1 MLWAVDMHSSLRSTL
16 LGFMLLLAVVPCRA
30 DFLEELAGD
39 WSVTSSYSSA
49 PDAPGGGTSGSS
61 SYHAVARL
69 LPSGTLRITSTDQ
82 PITRSLFGL
91 FSSDVRII
99 LDLQRNGGIKG
110 STRINNAVVQTVKG
124 TWRQHAGVLEA
135 TLYSSSR
142 GGKRVTSL
150 ATVERSNADTLVVAE
165 ERSDGLTATVIA
177 NRVR

>member
-1 MLWAVDMHSSLRSTL
+1 MHTPLRAPL
-16 LGFMLLLAVVPCRA
+16 FGFMLLLAVVPCRA

-39 WSVTSSYSSA
+39 WSVTSTYSSA
-49 PDAPGGGTSGSS
+49 PDAPGGGTTSGSS

-69 LPSGTLRITSTDQ
+69 LPNGTLRITSTDQ
-82 PITRSLFGL
+82 PITRSIFGF

-110 STRINNAVVQTVKG
+110 STRINNAVVETVKG
-124 TWRQHAGVLEA
+124 TWRQRAGALEA